1 MFQHRDCPKLDTT
14 NILSEIMDR
23 NHKTSGAAVSRTFY
37 EATLTKTWVLFEK
50 SSTEFRWIYSMFE
63 QVSIHSM
70 VQAMKMEKL
79 SGDFQALC
87 VALEKPSKKAA
98 KDGGCQ
104 KGT

>member
-1 MFQHRDCPKLDTT
+1 M
-14 NILSEIMDR
+14 
-23 NHKTSGAAVSRTFY
+23 
-37 EATLTKTWVLFEK
+37 EK
-50 SSTEFRWIYSMFE
+50 SSTEFRWIYGMFG

-79 SGDFQALC
+79 SGDFQAPC

-98 KDGGCQ
+98 KDRGYQ

>member
-1 MFQHRDCPKLDTT
+1 MF
-14 NILSEIMDR
+14 
-23 NHKTSGAAVSRTFY
+23 G
-37 EATLTKTWVLFEK
+37 
-50 SSTEFRWIYSMFE
+50 

-79 SGDFQALC
+79 SGDFKAPC
-87 VALEKPSKKAA
+87 VALEKPGKKAA